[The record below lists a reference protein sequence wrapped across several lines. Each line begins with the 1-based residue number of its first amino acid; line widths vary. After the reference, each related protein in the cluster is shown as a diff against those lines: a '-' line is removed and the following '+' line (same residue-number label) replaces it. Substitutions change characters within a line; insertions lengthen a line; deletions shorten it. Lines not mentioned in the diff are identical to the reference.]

1 MKGTSN
7 KVILVGNIGREPE
20 ARYTPSNVCI
30 TSMSLATT
38 YKTRDAEKTEWH
50 NLKFIGQ
57 QAEFARDYIKKGAK
71 IYIEGR
77 LQTDSWD
84 HKEYPVKCYRTEIVV
99 NQVELLSGFKE
110 REETVDTHIAGAPN
124 VSGAIA
130 TAASGG
136 FEPIPEDFDD
146 DIPF

>member
-7 KVILVGNIGREPE
+7 KVILVGNVGKEPE

-30 TSMSLATT
+30 TSVSLATT
-38 YKTRDAEKTEWH
+38 YKTKDQEKTEWH

-77 LQTDSWD
+77 LQTDSWN
-84 HKEYPVKCYRTEIVV
+84 HKTYSEVKCYRTEVV
-99 NQVELLSGFKE
+99 VHQVELLSGFVE
-110 REETVDTHIAGAPN
+110 RPETVDTPL
-124 VSGAIA
+124 
-130 TAASGG
+130 TAASNVADAIAMGDFG
-136 FEPIPEDFDD
+136 PPPEEDFDD